1 MFWIHCNGLVAES
14 SQEGVSVVQA
24 ENDQC
29 LDQELHCILCEERPD
44 PADVVEGK
52 SAGSGQSSDVGGAG
66 QSAIKDNVQVPHS

>member
-1 MFWIHCNGLVAES
+1 MRGVTWENLYRLKTRSAAVFWIHCNGLVAES

-44 PADVVEGK
+44 AADVVEGK
-52 SAGSGQSSDVGGAG
+52 SA
-66 QSAIKDNVQVPHS
+66 